1 MLDVI
6 EKTARHLG
14 EMRFVPDA
22 QRVGNNHPP
31 LRAVFC
37 QTDARISRLQRGHS
51 VFEGN
56 GDIGGRH
63 ARAGPMVR
71 IRFPP
76 ALSHVRTRL
85 RRSVGTALKLPRFR
99 GVLASLVD
107 YAFVDWTSVACS

>member
-1 MLDVI
+1 LASVFGFSHAGGEAPMLDVI

-63 ARAGPMVR
+63 ARAGPDGSNPVPSSGESR
-71 IRFPP
+71 ANLNFLE
-76 ALSHVRTRL
+76 A
-85 RRSVGTALKLPRFR
+85 TAS
-99 GVLASLVD
+99 LASR
-107 YAFVDWTSVACS
+107 AA

>member
-1 MLDVI
+1 LASVFGFSHAGGEAPMLDVI

-14 EMRFVPDA
+14 EMHFVPDA

-31 LRAVFC
+31 LRAVFR

-76 ALSHVRTRL
+76 AGSLVRT
-85 RRSVGTALKLPRFR
+85 
-99 GVLASLVD
+99 
-107 YAFVDWTSVACS
+107 